1 MDYRPLGTTGMRVSP
16 LGLGTMMLGAWGNRD
31 VDECVRIVHTAL
43 DAGVN
48 LVDTAD
54 VYAAGESESI
64 VGTALRGRRDD
75 VILAT
80 KVHGPMGED
89 PNRGGSSRRW
99 IIRACEESLRRLQT
113 DWIDL
118 YQLHQPAADTDLDD
132 TLGALSDLVRQGK
145 VRCIG
150 TSNFQAEEIVEAL
163 WTAERRGREQVR
175 SNQPPYSI
183 FVRAAEAA
191 VLPTCR
197 RHGLGVLAY
206 SPLNGGWLTGRVR
219 RDRALTRTGRT
230 DHYPEKFDPAL
241 PQNSRKL
248 DAVEELVGIAADAG
262 LSLLH
267 LALGFVTSHP
277 AVSAALLG
285 PRTLEQLDS
294 QLAAMDVRLGDDV
307 LQRIDAVV
315 PPGTVIDLPDA
326 GCRAAPARVEWHER
340 LIQRVM

>member
-1 MDYRPLGTTGMRVSP
+1 MEYRALGTTGMRVSP

-31 VDECVRIVHTAL
+31 EQDCVRIVSAAL

-80 KVHGPMGED
+80 KVHGPMGD
-89 PNRGGSSRRW
+89 DANRRGSSRRW
-99 IIRACEESLRRLQT
+99 IMRACEESLRRLQT
-113 DWIDL
+113 DWIDQ
-118 YQLHQPAADTDLDD
+118 YQLHQPAHDTDLDD

-163 WTAERRGREQVR
+163 WCAERRGRERVR
-175 SNQPPYSI
+175 CNQPPYSI
-183 FVRAAEAA
+183 FVRAVETA

-197 RHGLGVLAY
+197 RHGLGVLVY

-219 RDRALTRTGRT
+219 RDQPLVRTGRT

-241 PQNSRKL
+241 EPNRRKL
-248 DAVEELVGIAADAG
+248 DALEDLVEIADQTG
-262 LSLLH
+262 MSIVH

-277 AVSAALLG
+277 AVSCALMG
-285 PRTLEQLDS
+285 PRTLDHLREQLG
-294 QLAAMDVRLGDDV
+294 AMDVRLSDDV
-307 LQRIDAVV
+307 LEGIDAVV
-315 PPGTVIDLPDA
+315 PPGTVIDLPDSGYRTGPGEVA
-326 GCRAAPARVEWHER
+326 WHER
-340 LIQRVM
+340 AIQRVM